1 MSTKLEI
8 DLDWART
15 AKVIQSWLKERH
27 EVMVLFYDLCQQ
39 RPFLKASPI
48 QEPLQKLCNLL
59 IDYVS
64 YGEFSVFELIAK
76 AHEANPKATQPLS
89 KELMIKLLRTTNI
102 VLNFQAQYAE
112 STTFDLQQ
120 LDHDLGL
127 LAEQFAQRLDCE
139 DQLFNLYVEAVSAL
153 QPSI

>member
-1 MSTKLEI
+1 MSTKLEME
-8 DLDWART
+8 LDWARA

-39 RPFLKASPI
+39 RPFLDAKPMT
-48 QEPLQKLCNLL
+48 EPLQKLCNLL

-76 AHEANPKATQPLS
+76 AHEANPLASQPLS
-89 KELMIKLLRTTNI
+89 KDLMVKLLRTTNT
-102 VLNFQAQYAE
+102 VLTFQSRYADN
-112 STTFDLQQ
+112 TNVNLQQ
-120 LDHDLGL
+120 LDRDLGV

-139 DQLFNLYVEAVSAL
+139 DQLFTLYVDAVSAL
-153 QPSI
+153 QIPI